1 MRDGRNSQRLFVF
14 GEFVYFFTFPG
25 KIQSFQFL
33 LFSVFVF
40 LFREFVYF
48 WTFPGK
54 NICALRT
61 EI

>member
-33 LFSVFVF
+33 LFD
-40 LFREFVYF
+40 EFVYF
-48 WTFPGK
+48 WTFSGK
-54 NICALRT
+54 IQSFY
-61 EI
+61 